1 MSTGKNI
8 ALIGSNVILSVLVMS
23 VVSIFILPPIIAD
36 LNPSSN
42 GSSENG
48 IVLQSKYQTYNTRA
62 DLFDNDPIGY
72 VLMPNTT
79 MLITIQSQSRISAVF
94 SGFYWLS
101 IQGLNAGDRVKFN
114 ISLNIGG
121 VVQRVTWIRYDT
133 TAYTITQ
140 ELSGNHLYLNYVT
153 DPLPAG
159 TYNISVLWTPEEDH
173 VGTSRITFN
182 WDPDDPPYLRSLWVQ
197 ELA

>member
-42 GSSENG
+42 GSNDTG
-48 IVLQSKYQTYNTRA
+48 IVLQSKYEMYDARA
-62 DLFDNDPIGY
+62 SINDSETTSYQLVPD
-72 VLMPNTT
+72 TT
-79 MLITIQSQSRISAVF
+79 MLISVQNQSRISAVF
-94 SGFYWLS
+94 SGYYYISISSMDAGHILHYNLS
-101 IQGLNAGDRVKFN
+101 LDIKGIGNRFTHVRYHTTDHNILTETTGFN
-114 ISLNIGG
+114 M
-121 VVQRVTWIRYDT
+121 
-133 TAYTITQ
+133 
-140 ELSGNHLYLNYVT
+140 YLDYVT

-159 TYNISVLWTPEEDH
+159 TYNVSVFWMSLNDH
-173 VGTSRITFN
+173 DGTSYFTFN
-182 WDPDDPPYLRSLWVQ
+182 WDPEDALRALWVQ

>member
-8 ALIGSNVILSVLVMS
+8 ALIGSNVFLSVLIMS

-42 GSSENG
+42 GSNENG
-48 IVLQSKYQTYNTRA
+48 IVLQSKYQRYNTRA
-62 DLFDNDPIGY
+62 DLYDSDPIGY

-79 MLITIQSQSRISAVF
+79 ILITIQAQSRISAIF
-94 SGFYWLS
+94 SGYYWLS
-101 IQGLNAGDRVKFN
+101 IQSVHAGNAVQFN
-114 ISLNIGG
+114 ISLNIAG
-121 VVQRVTWIRYDT
+121 VGQSETYIYYRT
-133 TAYTITQ
+133 TAYNITT
-140 ELSGNHLYLNYVT
+140 ELSGNNIDLYYFT
-153 DPLPAG
+153 DPLAAG
-159 TYNISVLWTPEEDH
+159 TYNISVFWTPQADH
-173 VGTSRITFN
+173 DGTGRITFN